1 MHGSTMRRQQRR
13 RLGETMRTRWI
24 MTIAPLI
31 ALIAL
36 VMAAGAPIVVAQEID
51 YLGTNRLE
59 FVPVGSMASD
69 ATGKGVIDYRGG
81 DEPDSRWRG
90 SFRFSGLAANTTYVV
105 MIKGRASATDTNDD
119 SDAPDNQPLDGLC
132 SFTTDDTGKG
142 SCFWYFSGLARLN
155 VVQLRENDLKGARVM
170 QAMRS
175 GSRGSITTTPN
186 RYSPGGEV
194 PDRKGT
200 RQVKGGR

>member
-1 MHGSTMRRQQRR
+1 MRI
-13 RLGETMRTRWI
+13 RWV

-31 ALIAL
+31 ALAALIA
-36 VMAAGAPIVVAQEID
+36 AAGAPAGLAQEID
-51 YLGTNRLE
+51 YFGTNRLE
-59 FVPVGSMASD
+59 FEPVGSMSKDAS
-69 ATGKGVIDYRGG
+69 GKGVIDYRGG

-90 SFRFSGLAANTTYVV
+90 SFRFSGLEPNTTYIVL
-105 MIKGRASATDTNDD
+105 IKGRTSATDTTDD
-119 SDAPDNQPLDGLC
+119 NSDAPDDQQSDGLC
-132 SFTTDDTGKG
+132 SFTTDDAGKG

-155 VVQLRENDLKGARVM
+155 VVQLRENDIKGARVM

-194 PDRKGT
+194 PDRKAT
-200 RQVKGGR
+200 RQGKSGR